1 MKKNLYV
8 ILTIIL
14 LISTHTLKVSA
25 NYNETYKV
33 DKIYKSD
40 VIPNKMGSKSV
51 IEFIS
56 DSEFLL
62 IDGEVV
68 QGYNENVFENI
79 KRIPGVIYEDYPNP
93 VAGLKVTYTDDGHL
107 LDLIYPDH
115 IENPLLKESNII
127 STPHIENNLGFR
139 AQNIGGYPCDSFSLL
154 AQWGGY
160 PNKLYNCTNI
170 QPICRSSES
179 NVDVTKNNY
188 SVDCST
194 TVYSRIGIG
203 QATTF
208 SDQIGQA
215 NIKLK
220 KGDVATKLAFDNVS
234 VGKVISVTTKTKL
247 GVNKTVN
254 MTKNDAGGMP
264 NAVLDIWKTGV
275 EYWGYNWSSTFSM
288 PNTTTYQ
295 YRR

>member
-14 LISTHTLKVSA
+14 LMSTHTLNVGA
-25 NYNETYKV
+25 NFNEPHKA

-68 QGYNENVFENI
+68 QGYNENIHENM
-79 KRIPGVIYEDYPNP
+79 KKIPGVIYEDYPNP
-93 VAGLKVTYTDDGHL
+93 VAGLKVTYADDGYL

-115 IENPLLKESNII
+115 IENPLLIESNVI
-127 STPHIENNLGFR
+127 SPLHTENNLGLR
-139 AQNIGGYPCDSFSLL
+139 AKNIGGYPCDSYTLL

-160 PNKLYNCTNI
+160 PNKLYNCTSI
-170 QPICRSSES
+170 LPICPSSES
-179 NVDVTKNNY
+179 NVDVTKTN
-188 SVDCST
+188 CST

-203 QATTF
+203 RATTF

-215 NIKLK
+215 NIKLR
-220 KGDVATKLAFDNVS
+220 KGDVATKLAHDNVT
-234 VGKVISVTTKTKL
+234 VGKVISVSTKTKS